1 MKAVGISGGFHVET
15 RSNSSSC
22 VTEKQ
27 HSRFDDC
34 SEYRSLYSVT
44 LRLQVFKDLIF
55 KST

>member
-34 SEYRSLYSVT
+34 SEYRSLHSVT
-44 LRLQVFKDLIF
+44 LIFRLQDLIF